1 MRRYPVA
8 IITVLA
14 ALGAACPAPRP
25 ATPGDMLAAT
35 ADADTL
41 SMVEAAGD
49 RALVVVVLH
58 PARWKAAVKTLAPL
72 LSGLDPEL
80 DQIVEAV
87 DMPQAL
93 SILAG
98 QESPGKEDLA
108 GWDATRPIVA
118 GLFEPQ
124 SNQTTQAA
132 RAMIPSEDLFL
143 RAGVPG
149 VRHRVLVPASDP
161 LTLAASLAKLMQ
173 RIGLQSID
181 MPGSRGTRMFDLQ
194 GSHGFVAIL
203 PFVKNKRPGSKAAF
217 VRIEILTGELIRYQ
231 DDKARLAAWKE
242 MLVPAPSAFQAPV
255 TPALLAAV
263 SRPDLLIVHL
273 RPWLLPDLASQLG
286 TGMVFSAISYAD
298 PSMKAMLLA
307 KGLSE
312 VALGTFLMSPVAV
325 EMDDIT
331 LAIDVAGGLH
341 LAWIASL
348 TKQGLA
354 VIEAGSSGA
363 ADPPKPAPGRRLATL
378 WSRFD
383 VNAAVQAAVLPHGL
397 SEIGKLDDLAESINE
412 CGYFCPLHFLAR
424 APFGLTRK
432 LVSLAPEKMSGQ
444 LPRALALVVDD
455 INRDLVSRLAVAAV
469 MPATADTHSLRG
481 LLAGTFQNVKL
492 FVDPFGKNQLFSLG
506 LGCDPHRLFS
516 AATQTSGQGVLGGM
530 RVDLGPVA
538 NSIAPDS
545 PGAAALLD
553 RIGPL
558 RGRAVFSGRALGGEI
573 LVDVKGLAPLAFGPL
588 DGNCPAWESPGAA
601 AAGRRGARCMRKV
614 TGSMIKGF
622 AALSCVDPRQRSII
636 LAHMADEVDPSL
648 RCALA
653 EADTR
658 EVAAT
663 TQTALTLWVAELLEN
678 EMRERDEIALLDRV
692 CKQGRQEVCR
702 KLAAVRAQA
711 PVRLPEIASECA
723 CLPVSGRPIIRIA
736 AGQENGAGS
745 KPGRE
750 CPVLAVDVG
759 VPFSRL
765 MQVASESAEGC
776 PEVVILVRRAGN
788 VEAIAVLPPRRPGQ
802 KPVRP
807 DDSLS
812 PGHFGDPHEID
823 SSPIVIK
830 QHGSRIDLVCAGQSM
845 SFEAGRECPAETSCS
860 TVKDLHAKLAD
871 LFKQRG
877 RIDAIFFEADP
888 NTTFEQLAPALAAA
902 ACEPCKGDYPG
913 RQARVVLG
921 PIPKDVLVVAN
932 KDPLTITPGKTLLSG
947 SLSQQD
953 IRRVVRK
960 NINAVRFCYEK
971 ELIKNPSLSGKV
983 VVKFIIAADG
993 RVQQAR
999 IESSTIGNK
1008 QVEKCIIYAVR
1019 RFKFP
1024 KPKGGGVVSVKYP
1037 FIFKSN

>member
-1 MRRYPVA
+1 MRRSLVPL
-8 IITVLA
+8 ITVMA
-14 ALGAACPAPRP
+14 ALCMACPAPRP
-25 ATPGDMLAAT
+25 ATPGDMLAAS
-35 ADADTL
+35 ADADTI

-49 RALVVVVLH
+49 RAMVVVVLH
-58 PARWKAAVKTLAPL
+58 PARWKAAVNTLAPL
-72 LSGLDPEL
+72 LSGLDPKL
-80 DQIVEAV
+80 DRIVEAV
-87 DMPQAL
+87 DLRQAL
-93 SILAG
+93 SIMIG
-98 QESPGKEDLA
+98 DDSPRKEDLA

-124 SNQTTQAA
+124 SNQTMQAT
-132 RAMIPSEDLFL
+132 RAMIPSEDLIL

-149 VRHRVLVPASDP
+149 VRHRVLIPASDP
-161 LTLAASLAKLMQ
+161 QALAASLAGLMQ
-173 RIGLQSID
+173 RIGLQPIGTSRSGDAKIFE
-181 MPGSRGTRMFDLQ
+181 MQGSR
-194 GSHGFVAIL
+194 GFVAIL
-203 PFVKNKRPGSKAAF
+203 PSADNPRPGSGAL
-217 VRIEILTGELIRYQ
+217 VRIEIMTGELIRYP
-231 DDKARLAAWKE
+231 DDRARLAAWMDMIEK
-242 MLVPAPSAFQAPV
+242 APPGFQAPV

-263 SRPDLLIVHL
+263 SRPDLLVIHL
-273 RPWLLPDLASQLG
+273 RPWLMPDLASQLG
-286 TGMVFSAISYAD
+286 TGMVVSAIGYAD
-298 PSMKAMLLA
+298 PSMKSMLLA
-307 KGLSE
+307 RGLSE
-312 VALGTFLMSPVAV
+312 VALSRLLMSPIGV

-331 LAIDVAGGLH
+331 LALDVAGGLR

-348 TKQGLA
+348 TRQGLA
-354 VIEAGSSGA
+354 VIEAGSSA
-363 ADPPKPAPGRRLATL
+363 AVDPPKPAPGHRFATL

-383 VNAAVQAAVLPHGL
+383 ADAATRAAVVPQGL
-397 SEIGKLDDLAESINE
+397 SEINKLDELAESINE

-432 LVSLAPEKMSGQ
+432 LMSLAPEKMPRQ
-444 LPRALALVVDD
+444 LPRSLTLVVDD
-455 INRDLVSRLAVAAV
+455 ISPDLVSRMAVAAV
-469 MPATADTHSLRG
+469 MPATADTRALRG
-481 LLAGTFQNVKL
+481 LLAETFQNAKL
-492 FVDPFGKNQLFSLG
+492 FIDPYGKNQLFSLG
-506 LGCDPHRLFS
+506 LGCDPHDLFS
-516 AATQTSGQGVLGGM
+516 KTAMRSGPGVLGGM
-530 RVDLGPVA
+530 RVDLGPLA
-538 NSIAPDS
+538 NGIAPAS
-545 PGAAALLD
+545 PVAAALLD

-558 RGRAVFSGRALGGEI
+558 RGRAVLSGRALGGEI
-573 LVDVKGLAPLAFGPL
+573 LVDIKGLAPLLFGTL

-692 CKQGRQEVCR
+692 CKQGRQEVCK

-765 MQVASESAEGC
+765 MQVAGESAEGC
-776 PEVVILVRRAGN
+776 REAVILVRRTGSL
-788 VEAIAVLPPRRPGQ
+788 EGLSVLPQRRPGQ
-802 KPVRP
+802 KPAKTDTP
-807 DDSLS
+807 LSLE
-812 PGHFGDPHEID
+812 HFGDPYVIG
-823 SSPIVIK
+823 SNPIVIK
-830 QHGSRIDLVCAGQSM
+830 QHGSRLDLLCAGQSM
-845 SFEAGRECPAETSCS
+845 SFEATRDCPAETSCMNI
-860 TVKDLHAKLAD
+860 KDLHAKLAD
-871 LFKQRG
+871 IFKQSG
-877 RIDAIFFEADP
+877 RVDTIYFEADP
-888 NTTFEQLAPALAAA
+888 DNTIEQLAPTLAAA

-921 PIPKDVLVVAN
+921 PVPKDVMEAAS
-932 KDPLTITPGKTLLSG
+932 KSPLTITPGKSEVLG
-947 SLSQQD
+947 SLSMSVV
-953 IRRVVRK
+953 RRVVRK
-960 NINAVRFCYEK
+960 NTNAVKYCYEK

-983 VVKFIIAADG
+983 VVNFIIAADG

-999 IESSTIGNK
+999 IESSTIGSK

-1024 KPKGGGVVSVKYP
+1024 KPKGGGVVNVNYP